1 MALRLG
7 DEPADALPPVFAPVY
22 RDADPNLDLRPG
34 HDTSMERHR
43 GWVRLA
49 GRAVPI
55 NRVAGFRVLAN
66 RDRAV
71 GPP

>member
-1 MALRLG
+1 LTFDLNTTRPWRG
-7 DEPADALPPVFAPVY
+7 PV
-22 RDADPNLDLRPG
+22 G
-34 HDTSMERHR
+34 Q
-43 GWVRLA
+43 VRLA
-49 GRAVPI
+49 GRPVPI